1 MDDFT
6 KIKLI
11 NSLIDAV
18 THFYDLK
25 QKGEEKQY
33 HLKGFC
39 EGLAYGLVQ
48 MKLIESDEAKRI
60 LQGLGKKI
68 EEVKIEAKPKE
79 EEIKEE
85 KEIIEKKNKKE
96 ENIDQNDLDIP
107 TVFRKTSTPD
117 GSLT

>member
-48 MKLIESDEAKRI
+48 MKLIEQDEAKRI
-60 LQGLGKKI
+60 LQGLGKKT

-79 EEIKEE
+79 VIKEE
-85 KEIIEKKNKKE
+85 KETTEEKNKKE

-117 GSLT
+117 SSLT